1 MARRSASVSAGCA
14 MPGSGSIHGATMRNP
29 VSGFCPIQALP
40 GPSSPG
46 LVFRLRPST
55 ALCPSKVTS
64 KKLPVMLASTFATQG
79 TFFSRLA
86 KPPSLKMSGCHGAA
100 AYAHSLNASGWRTT
114 FAPLAR
120 KRSFTSIIQASLEMT
135 MASRPTGVS
144 STSRSCTGPKASER
158 PDGRLSEVLGGVVV
172 VLRRV
177 RPEEGGDRAHR
188 GSLRARRC
196 AAAADQRRDQADVL
210 GEDDEHGRRRGGIG
224 GEEVARDVVD
234 ARLHEARAAREA
246 RVHERG
252 HLVVEAL
259 VGGAVVDAHLVA
271 DGEHAHGHGRGRHG
285 ERKHGEQ
292 EEPGTRHGR
301 RVYRR
306 RPRRGRPTGP
316 QVRKGEAEG
325 ESARAGRRSLGGA
338 GPAPG

>member
-1 MARRSASVSAGCA
+1 

-40 GPSSPG
+40 GPSGPG

-158 PDGRLSEVLGGVVV
+158 PAWLPGGGCSIG
-172 VLRRV
+172 V
-177 RPEEGGDRAHR
+177 RY
-188 GSLRARRC
+188 
-196 AAAADQRRDQADVL
+196 
-210 GEDDEHGRRRGGIG
+210 
-224 GEEVARDVVD
+224 
-234 ARLHEARAAREA
+234 
-246 RVHERG
+246 
-252 HLVVEAL
+252 AL
-259 VGGAVVDAHLVA
+259 LAEPRITPPVA
-271 DGEHAHGHGRGRHG
+271 DGLSSV
-285 ERKHGEQ
+285 
-292 EEPGTRHGR
+292 PPLPSGTSTS
-301 RVYRR
+301 
-306 RPRRGRPTGP
+306 P
-316 QVRKGEAEG
+316 
-325 ESARAGRRSLGGA
+325 SGA
-338 GPAPG
+338 KTSVVL